1 MGEILSKCINI
12 FKQGQKFYGFQG
24 NHFRYCFEAFHLHH
38 NPKYPNIWECL
49 WRPKTHIFINIAG
62 VVNILDGVEAVGGV
76 RATEKPPPQTIG
88 GKPCRIF
95 LPPPTTCIDNQQ
107 EGRLA
112 ENSAHPGVGRIQ
124 RQATGP
130 PQHTPWGVIP
140 GIFFTET
147 WVCLPPCGRTPC
159 KVFTALPSPEGYS
172 SRPGLSECP
181 PWPPSSPSTSPPPHA
196 RQLAEGRTHGQFFQ
210 EPLGVPHPG
219 GEPWRNIS
227 IRPNPVSAHPGHQP
241 NQPPPLMHALQ

>member
-1 MGEILSKCINI
+1 MGFRVTTSDIVLKHFTYIITLNIQTFGSAYGGQRPTYLST
-12 FKQGQKFYGFQG
+12 
-24 NHFRYCFEAFHLHH
+24 L
-38 NPKYPNIWECL
+38 
-49 WRPKTHIFINIAG
+49 AG
-62 VVNILDGVEAVGGV
+62 VANILDGVEAVGGV

-140 GIFFTET
+140 AVGWYCHWPNFGRYSLPEEQLLFTKMY
-147 WVCLPPCGRTPC
+147 TPF
-159 KVFTALPSPEGYS
+159 KVLI
-172 SRPGLSECP
+172 
-181 PWPPSSPSTSPPPHA
+181 H
-196 RQLAEGRTHGQFFQ
+196 
-210 EPLGVPHPG
+210 
-219 GEPWRNIS
+219 N
-227 IRPNPVSAHPGHQP
+227 
-241 NQPPPLMHALQ
+241 